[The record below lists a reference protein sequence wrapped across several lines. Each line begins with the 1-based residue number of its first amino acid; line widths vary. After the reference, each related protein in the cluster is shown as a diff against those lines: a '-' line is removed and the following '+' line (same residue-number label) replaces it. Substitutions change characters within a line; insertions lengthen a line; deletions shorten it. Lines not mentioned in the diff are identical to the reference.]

1 MKLKDLLF
9 EQSNPKDL
17 AEKFIRHTQSGEWII
32 PQKKELDLWRGTNR
46 EVTVGVK
53 EEYTDNRDPMNT
65 SAATQRMLDVVARK
79 QKSEWP
85 LRSVSRFASTRLSF
99 VQSYGTPHY
108 VFPHKDSNIVSFNK
122 DAFITYFGRYNEE
135 PEHFIKEFRKFFDKT
150 EKDWNYIQEK
160 LGEEIANF
168 LSAYFLAIDGGDFN
182 HLKKLAGKYDIN
194 KHVDIFAEAH
204 NLLAEGDVKMSVFG
218 SSHLYDAIITGKK
231 LVENIS
237 TYFEEGELG
246 IVKESEEVIIQG
258 DLLHLKKS
266 FADEYLKFENN
277 SWQIDIF

>member
-17 AEKFIRHTQSGEWII
+17 AEKFIRHVESGDWII
-32 PQKKELDLWRGTNR
+32 PQKKGIDLWRGTNR

-53 EEYTDNRDPMNT
+53 EEYTENREPMNT
-65 SAATQRMLDVVARK
+65 SADTQRMLDIVAKK
-79 QKSEWP
+79 QMSGWP

-99 VQSYGTPHY
+99 VKSYGTPHY
-108 VFPHKDSNIVSFNK
+108 VFPDKNSKIVSFER
-122 DAFITYFGRYNEE
+122 DAFISYFGRYNHN
-135 PEHFIKEFRKFFDKT
+135 PKHFVKEFRKFFDKT

-160 LGEEIANF
+160 LGEKIASF
-168 LSAYFLAIDGGDFN
+168 LSAYFIAVDGGDYN
-182 HLKKLAGKYDIN
+182 HLKKLATKHEIS
-194 KHVDIFAEAH
+194 KHVDVFTEAH

-218 SSHLYDAIITGKK
+218 SSHLYDAVITAKK

-237 TYFEEGELG
+237 TYFEEGERG
-246 IVKESEEVIIQG
+246 IVEESEEVIIQG
-258 DLLHLKKS
+258 NLLHLKKS

>member
-1 MKLKDLLF
+1 MKLKDLLI

-17 AEKFIRHTQSGEWII
+17 AEEFIREAQSGEWII
-32 PQKKELDLWRGTNR
+32 SQKKGIDLWRGTNR

-53 EEYTDNRDPMNT
+53 EEYTENRNPMNT
-65 SAATQRMLDVVARK
+65 SADTQRMVDIVARR
-79 QKSEWP
+79 QMAEWP
-85 LRSVSRFASTRLSF
+85 LRSFSRFASTRLSF

-108 VFPHKDSNIVSFNK
+108 VFPHKDSKVVSFKK

-135 PEHFIKEFRKFFDKT
+135 PGHFIEEFRKFFDKT

-168 LSAYFLAIDGGDFN
+168 LSAYYVAVDGGDYN
-182 HLKKLAGKYDIN
+182 HLKKLASKHEIS
-194 KHVDIFAEAH
+194 KHVDVFTEAH
-204 NLLAEGDVKMSVFG
+204 NLLAEGEVKMDVFG
-218 SSHLYDAIITGKK
+218 SSHLYGAIITGKK
-231 LVENIS
+231 LVGNIS
-237 TYFEEGELG
+237 TYFEEGERG